1 MKFVSDIRLLVLGIW
16 LGAAV
21 FFIGVAQ
28 NAFAVLPQ
36 RELAGAVVN
45 RNLSLLNYAGL
56 AVVVI
61 LIITSLIA
69 AANVNKFWLWIER
82 FLLLLIGAACAVGQF
97 VIGFWLASVRAQ
109 IGRPI
114 DEVATDDPL
123 RVQFNMLHEYSV
135 WVLMTA
141 MVAALIVFFI
151 IANRKFGTALSAKS
165 DDVYDFSKEFKV

>member
-45 RNLSLLNYAGL
+45 RNLSLLNYGGL
-56 AVVVI
+56 AIVVI
-61 LIITSLIA
+61 LIISSLIA

-114 DEVATDDPL
+114 DEVAADDPL

-141 MVAALIVFFI
+141 MVAALVVFFI
-151 IANRKFGTALSAKS
+151 IANRKFGAVVSAKS